1 MNPFGKV
8 PVLVDGDVVIYELG
22 AICAYLADKFSDK
35 GLASIRSHS
44 TPNSTKSQSITT
56 PRDSLLV

>member
-1 MNPFGKV
+1 MKSPEYLKLNPFGKV

-22 AICAYLADKFSDK
+22 A
-35 GLASIRSHS
+35 S

>member
-1 MNPFGKV
+1 M

-35 GLASIRSHS
+35 GLAPALDDRNVVCTIVG
-44 TPNSTKSQSITT
+44 
-56 PRDSLLV
+56 SL